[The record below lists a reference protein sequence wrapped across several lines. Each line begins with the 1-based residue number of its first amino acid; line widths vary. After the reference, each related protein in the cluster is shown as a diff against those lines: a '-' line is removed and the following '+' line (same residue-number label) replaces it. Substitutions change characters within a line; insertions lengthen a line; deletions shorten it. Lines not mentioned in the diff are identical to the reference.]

1 MLFNQSEHEKWNGR
15 QKQGNELKKDLN
27 WVLWFSLLS
36 HHQCNER
43 FLTSS
48 VFFFFFF
55 NMEDNGL
62 PFISLKC
69 FILLVTHLF
78 GASFFSLYTEN
89 KSRRSNFFISAIDHE
104 LFEQG
109 EEHLHPRTRAILTF
123 TTVSIH
129 LQQNGL
135 KAILK
140 AFIFIHQTSFI
151 KFDTTLL
158 VLLNDFTRFLYP
170 LFLVMKWHRG
180 KYVCYIWLKTKQ
192 NTLYCVKNC
201 IFYFIFFALPETF
214 YCL

>member
-1 MLFNQSEHEKWNGR
+1 MWELCCSTKMSMKNEIR

-27 WVLWFSLLS
+27 WVLWFSLLGG
-36 HHQCNER
+36 HQCNER

-48 VFFFFFF
+48 CFIF
-55 NMEDNGL
+55 NMEDHGL
-62 PFISLKC
+62 PFISLNC

-78 GASFFSLYTEN
+78 GASFFFSSIQRTKAGGAY
-89 KSRRSNFFISAIDHE
+89 FFISAIDHE

-140 AFIFIHQTSFI
+140 AFIFIHQTSFL

-158 VLLNDFTRFLYP
+158 VLLNDFTRFFISFF
-170 LFLVMKWHRG
+170 FL
-180 KYVCYIWLKTKQ
+180 
-192 NTLYCVKNC
+192 
-201 IFYFIFFALPETF
+201 
-214 YCL
+214 